1 MRLEWLELRDFRNHQ
16 LTAVQHLA
24 DGLTVVVGPNGEGK
38 TNLLE
43 GMFFLYALR
52 SPRSSTNAPLVREGA
67 DVAYARGEF
76 TGIEGKALVEVEI
89 PRKGA
94 SRVKLNKSPLRRKR
108 ELRRQVRS
116 ILFGPFDLP
125 VVIG

>member
-1 MRLEWLELRDFRNHQ
+1 MRLEWLELRDFRNHRR
-16 LTAVQHLA
+16 TAVDHLA

-67 DVAYARGEF
+67 DVPYAQR
-76 TGIEGKALVEVEI
+76 
-89 PRKGA
+89 
-94 SRVKLNKSPLRRKR
+94 RVLGQ
-108 ELRRQVRS
+108 RRQDPGR
-116 ILFGPFDLP
+116 GGDPP
-125 VVIG
+125 ARERAA